1 MRLKVCFKLNESVA
15 FLGFY
20 LFKSSL
26 NTLVPAPEVVKG
38 IMKTIKALF

>member
-15 FLGFY
+15 LVFY

-26 NTLVPAPEVVKG
+26 NALVPAPEVVKG